1 MNDILNKLA
10 DRYFDGLTSPAEEA
24 LLAEL
29 LSKTKDDEYQDIKAV
44 MGYFL
49 TQKKNR
55 QAKVRRVRFVAS
67 ALAVAAA
74 ATLLIATT
82 FTGSQSGICEGWV
95 NGERITDNVSISNT
109 AHQQLTDFFN
119 ESSEFDNN
127 VDEVFGL
134 MANE

>member
-1 MNDILNKLA
+1 MNDIIDKLA
-10 DRYFDGLTSPAEEA
+10 DRYFEGLTSPAEEA

-29 LSKTKDDEYQDIKAV
+29 LSKAKDDEYRDIKAV

-49 TQKKNR
+49 VQKKAS
-55 QAKVRRVRFVAS
+55 QTKVRRVRFVTS

-74 ATLLIATT
+74 AALLIATT
-82 FTGSQSGICEGWV
+82 FTGGSKGICEAWV

-109 AHQQLTDFFN
+109 AQQQLTDFFN
-119 ESSEFDNN
+119 ESSAFDNN
-127 VDEVFGL
+127 VDDIFGI